1 MRVDQKKKNATS
13 RICDEGWREQGWKR
27 RYSRHWEISIVKKV
41 LPFFFPLSE
50 VIRFAYLHPRRSS
63 KYFHRD
69 FLSNFAK
76 RYLDSDSARFPSSI
90 EHDWSKLVCL
100 IGEAAIC
107 ENASN
112 EILSRGKCR
121 KRRCYYAGKLWNVDS
136 LEEVGARGNN
146 DRKLAVSFE
155 WRTMCNWEGQGALL
169 YRGKRWIG
177 SRESSLPEYKRAPVV
192 SRTCVSKFQI
202 KSADSPLFLP
212 NDSCNYY
219 YYCYR
224 GKGKNLFLREFDTD
238 LRSRYTIRTILG
250 SSTMREEKWPT

>member
-1 MRVDQKKKNATS
+1 MRVDQKKKKCNES
-13 RICDEGWREQGWKR
+13 YLRWRMARTRLET
-27 RYSRHWEISIVKKV
+27 
-41 LPFFFPLSE
+41 PLFSTLRNFHRQE
-50 VIRFAYLHPRRSS
+50 SSSFLFSPLRDNSTVRFAYLHPRRSS

-69 FLSNFAK
+69 FLSNFAN

-90 EHDWSKLVCL
+90 KHDWSKLVCL

-155 WRTMCNWEGQGALL
+155 WRTMCNWEGQVIGQGALL

-177 SRESSLPEYKRAPVV
+177 SRESSLPEYKRAPLV

-219 YYCYR
+219 YYYYKGE
-224 GKGKNLFLREFDTD
+224 GKKLVSPRVWH
-238 LRSRYTIRTILG
+238 G
-250 SSTMREEKWPT
+250 SSIEIDDSYSVQF